1 MDTQEKYAV
10 VFGGGGIRGA
20 YEAGVWEAIKE
31 LGIPVSLVIGASI
44 GSINAALAVQD
55 ADMIAL
61 YNSITLQDVV
71 PNDSLNPEKDIFELE
86 NLIKTLKGVVKEKG
100 YSTDNLRQTI
110 NKYIDFEKIY
120 SSPIDLG
127 IVTCTTPLTPI
138 VKYKKDIPQDELVDH
153 IIASS
158 GFPIFKRQTIDGKK
172 CIDGGFW
179 DNVPVNAAIDKGYKK
194 IISVDLRSVG
204 NRRPTKKN
212 DATIISIRAP
222 KKTLGG
228 LFEVNRDTINANI
241 ALGYDDAM
249 MILQMSGVL

>member
-44 GSINAALAVQD
+44 GSINAALAVQN

-71 PNDSLNPEKDIFELE
+71 PN
-86 NLIKTLKGVVKEKG
+86 
-100 YSTDNLRQTI
+100 STDNLRQTI